1 MESSENNFS
10 DVVTAEG
17 EATSQSSEGFFSRV
31 TKGQDKNEVEVKS
44 SEIATEDVSTAEG
57 TSHIEHVAGT
67 DANVANEGGESRV
80 DLSTTDETIA
90 TTDKVDRKPS
100 LLKRISGAVRAT
112 RAPAV
117 EDAKTTAVEETTTE
131 TIVEETK
138 VLEETKAETTT
149 TETTVSA

>member
-1 MESSENNFS
+1 MVSSENNFS

-31 TKGQDKNEVEVKS
+31 TKGKDKNEVEVKS

-57 TSHIEHVAGT
+57 TSHTEHVAGT
-67 DANVANEGGESRV
+67 DANAVTEGGESRV
-80 DLSTTDETIA
+80 DLSTTDETVA
-90 TTDKVDRKPS
+90 TTDKVERKPS

-112 RAPAV
+112 KAPAV
-117 EDAKTTAVEETTTE
+117 EDAKTTVVEETE
-131 TIVEETK
+131 TVVEETK
-138 VLEETKAETTT
+138 VAEETSTT